1 LPVSEE
7 MTGKDGGTSGAE
19 LGRLPFAVGA
29 CFALSAA
36 MLTTFPIVSPDV
48 VSELRL
54 SYAQTGV
61 IAAAYLFGYGLF
73 QLPASL
79 LGVRLGSGRVLIGAT
94 VLMSM
99 SSLVPYFV
107 ASYPG
112 WVVSRLLMGIGG
124 AAVLPLSIHLLTRA
138 MSGPR
143 LVRGLAVFVSGWGIG
158 MSLAMVGA
166 APLLHAVG
174 WRQVMLMS
182 AVLGIAVIASLKWAL
197 PARLSGRDADACD
210 PPNLAAMARRLSG
223 NPALNLM
230 GLVNAA
236 GTTIMVCIP
245 AWLPL
250 YLTGTFGVSAAET
263 SASLSPIGV
272 AIAVGAWAGG
282 ALSIRLGW
290 RLVVV
295 SSLVASCLLA
305 VLIPLQSSAAFVVGI
320 AILIGLV
327 GMLFPAPIQ
336 SLFPSVVPE
345 EWTALAAGYYNTI
358 GFIGAFSA
366 SLVFGCLV
374 DWFGSFT
381 VGWLWLASIPVVGIA
396 AALSLRLHGWHA
408 PAMNSDEG

>member
-1 LPVSEE
+1 
-7 MTGKDGGTSGAE
+7 MTGRDDGTSGAG

-107 ASYPG
+107 VSYPG

-182 AVLGIAVIASLKWAL
+182 AILGIAVIAGLKWAL
-197 PARLSGRDADACD
+197 PVRLSGRDADAGD

-305 VLIPLQSSAAFVVGI
+305 VLIPLQSSAALVVGI
-320 AILIGLV
+320 AILIGLI

-336 SLFPSVVPE
+336 SLFPFVVPE

-358 GFIGAFSA
+358 GFSGAFSA
-366 SLVFGCLV
+366 SLVFGYLV

-381 VGWLWLASIPVVGIA
+381 LGWLWLASIPVVGIA
-396 AALSLRLHGWHA
+396 AALSLRVHGWHA
-408 PAMNSDEG
+408 PAMNSDKG

>member
-1 LPVSEE
+1 
-7 MTGKDGGTSGAE
+7 MTGRDDGDG
-19 LGRLPFAVGA
+19 LGRLPFAAGA

-36 MLTTFPIVSPDV
+36 MLTTFGIVSPDV
-48 VSELRL
+48 VSELQL
-54 SYAQTGV
+54 SYTQTGV
-61 IAAAYLFGYGLF
+61 IAAAYLFGYGIF

-94 VLMSM
+94 VLMSV
-99 SSLVPYFV
+99 SSLVPFFV
-107 ASYPG
+107 ASYPS

-158 MSLAMVGA
+158 MSVAMVGA

-174 WRQVMLMS
+174 WRQVMLM
-182 AVLGIAVIASLKWAL
+182 AGVLGIAVIAGLRWAL
-197 PARLSGRDADACD
+197 PAGLSGRDADAGD
-210 PPNLAAMARRLSG
+210 PPNLAVLARRLSG
-223 NPALNLM
+223 NRALNLM

-250 YLTGTFGVSAAET
+250 YLTGTFGISAAET
-263 SASLSPIGV
+263 SASLSPIGL

-282 ALSIRLGW
+282 ALSIRVGW
-290 RLVVV
+290 RLVVA

-305 VLIPLQSSAAFVVGI
+305 ALIPLQSSATLVVGI

-366 SLVFGCLV
+366 SLVFGYLV
-374 DWFGSFT
+374 DWLNSFT
-381 VGWLWLASIPVVGIA
+381 VGWLWLASIPVVGIV
-396 AALSLRLHGWHA
+396 AALSLQIHGGPA
-408 PAMNSDEG
+408 PAMNSDKG